1 MIRCCIFDLD
11 GTLLNTLKA
20 LTYTTN
26 LALAELGCRPVD
38 EGHIKQFVGDGY
50 KKQMERALRY
60 AGDEKLEHLEEI
72 LPLYQE
78 LFAKHCLYQVA
89 PYDGIPQLLACLKA
103 RGILIAVLSNKPH
116 ARTLENIETVFGKG
130 YFDYIGGEQPGI
142 PKKPD
147 PAGVRLIL
155 NTLHVQPEE
164 CLYFGDTNTDMQ
176 TGLGAGLVTVGVTW
190 GFRGREELEAFHPSY
205 IISHPREIWERILP
219 DMQHAPLKRNR

>member
-1 MIRCCIFDLD
+1 M
-11 GTLLNTLKA
+11 
-20 LTYTTN
+20 
-26 LALAELGCRPVD
+26 
-38 EGHIKQFVGDGY
+38 
-50 KKQMERALRY
+50 
-60 AGDEKLEHLEEI
+60 
-72 LPLYQE
+72 
-78 LFAKHCLYQVA
+78 
-89 PYDGIPQLLACLKA
+89 
-103 RGILIAVLSNKPH
+103 
-116 ARTLENIETVFGKG
+116 ENIETVFGKG

-205 IISHPREIWERILP
+205 IISHPREIWERVLP